1 MHSIPETRIEVDAP
15 RDIGGSILATIYT
28 ARIRNTDAN
37 SSFSSRM
44 ETASAGKAFSRY
56 VSAFIAQRFDSS
68 PFFLFLQRRTR
79 SIYSRNLSIGDDQFQ
94 ILFPFL
100 ASSRLNRKI
109 IFTVGILWRKI
120 KIIPTNRADTS
131 LVPNSIKRKSCRNMK
146 GYNWYRERDTGMEHV
161 RLEQSIL
168 GTRIVGKWIMR
179 LRLINSIRRRRVER
193 SSMIEEFRIREE
205 RHVLWSILRK

>member
-1 MHSIPETRIEVDAP
+1 MPFLFRMHSIPETRIEVDAP

-68 PFFLFLQRRTR
+68 LFFLFLQRRTR

-94 ILFPFL
+94 ISP
-100 ASSRLNRKI
+100 RL
-109 IFTVGILWRKI
+109 V
-120 KIIPTNRADTS
+120 
-131 LVPNSIKRKSCRNMK
+131 
-146 GYNWYRERDTGMEHV
+146 
-161 RLEQSIL
+161 
-168 GTRIVGKWIMR
+168 
-179 LRLINSIRRRRVER
+179 
-193 SSMIEEFRIREE
+193 
-205 RHVLWSILRK
+205 

>member
-68 PFFLFLQRRTR
+68 LFFLFLQRRTR

-100 ASSRLNRKI
+100 ASSRFEIGKL
-109 IFTVGILWRKI
+109 FS
-120 KIIPTNRADTS
+120 P
-131 LVPNSIKRKSCRNMK
+131 LVSFDGKLKLFQRIEQIRVWFQIRS
-146 GYNWYRERDTGMEHV
+146 RE
-161 RLEQSIL
+161 
-168 GTRIVGKWIMR
+168 
-179 LRLINSIRRRRVER
+179 NRVE
-193 SSMIEEFRIREE
+193 I
-205 RHVLWSILRK
+205 

>member
-68 PFFLFLQRRTR
+68 LFFSF
-79 SIYSRNLSIGDDQFQ
+79 F
-94 ILFPFL
+94 
-100 ASSRLNRKI
+100 A
-109 IFTVGILWRKI
+109 
-120 KIIPTNRADTS
+120 AE
-131 LVPNSIKRKSCRNMK
+131 NSIDLLEKFINRRLPVSNPLPFPRLVSFKSENYFHR
-146 GYNWYRERDTGMEHV
+146 WYPLTE
-161 RLEQSIL
+161 
-168 GTRIVGKWIMR
+168 
-179 LRLINSIRRRRVER
+179 N
-193 SSMIEEFRIREE
+193 
-205 RHVLWSILRK
+205 